1 MTVERVLLAQPRGY
15 CAGVEMA
22 IKALAWMVRVFEPPA
37 YCYHEIVHNRLVVDR
52 FRELGVVFI
61 DDVDEVPDG
70 APLMLSAHG
79 SAPEVVTTARSR
91 GRFVV
96 NAVCPLVTKVHHEA
110 KVRADKGYTVLYV
123 GHAGHDEAIGTLAV
137 APDAMELVEHEED
150 LDRVLPDVE
159 DSSKVALLAQ
169 TTLSMHDW
177 EGIMER
183 TREQFPELWTATRN
197 DLCFAT
203 TNRQAALTAIASRA
217 DAVVVIGSANSSN
230 TIALTKVA
238 SSAGCPRVLR
248 VDGPDELDVDELD
261 DARVVGVTAGASA
274 PEDLVQAV
282 IAELDPTEGVEP
294 VYVTD
299 EDEYFPPP
307 RELRELVP
315 ALDGL
320 AALVLGGDPAAA
332 RGRGGPFSDDRGVDA
347 SRVLADLAR

>member
-1 MTVERVLLAQPRGY
+1 
-15 CAGVEMA
+15 
-22 IKALAWMVRVFEPPA
+22 
-37 YCYHEIVHNRLVVDR
+37 
-52 FRELGVVFI
+52 
-61 DDVDEVPDG
+61 
-70 APLMLSAHG
+70 
-79 SAPEVVTTARSR
+79 
-91 GRFVV
+91 
-96 NAVCPLVTKVHHEA
+96 
-110 KVRADKGYTVLYV
+110 
-123 GHAGHDEAIGTLAV
+123 
-137 APDAMELVEHEED
+137 
-150 LDRVLPDVE
+150 
-159 DSSKVALLAQ
+159 VALLAQ

-238 SSAGCPRVLR
+238 CSAGCPRVLR

-261 DARVVGVTAGASA
+261 GVRLVGVTAGASA

-282 IAELDPTEGVEP
+282 IAELAPTKGVEP

-320 AALVLGGDPAAA
+320 AALVLGGDPVAA

-347 SRVLADLAR
+347 SLVLADLAR